1 MHAARLWRRSLAG
14 AIGPGTALQGSC
26 WGWLGTME
34 PPGLHLA
41 LLRQLLRGL
50 RQQGPSPASRTP
62 PGYLRAFTAEAVP
75 QVAAEEAAA
84 AAAAARSSAAA
95 TAEAAPAA
103 VAAADALQGGASK
116 EQTKSTLNAF
126 LGLTNVLQQQQAQ
139 MAGQHTA
146 ERLSPAL
153 RAMMW
158 HQRYMDDTPAGR
170 ELRRNW
176 QRQVGWRGG
185 QLERAGQR
193 APTLACMLLALLE
206 RRAHE
211 RCVLLETLH
220 LTCACTRWRPPRA
233 DHSGDQGA
241 RCGTGALPE
250 GAAVCHIA
258 RPGGGAARGAP
269 DAAALVWAG
278 DGRHPE
284 GAAAGEEQGVGQL
297 GRGVGL
303 LRLHSA
309 G

>member
-1 MHAARLWRRSLAG
+1 
-14 AIGPGTALQGSC
+14 
-26 WGWLGTME
+26 ME

-50 RQQGPSPASRTP
+50 RQQGPSPASRAP
-62 PGYLRAFTAEAVP
+62 PGYLRAFTAEAAP

-84 AAAAARSSAAA
+84 AAAAAAASRSSAAT

-103 VAAADALQGGASK
+103 AAAAEALQGGASK
-116 EQTKSTLNAF
+116 EQAKSTLNAF

-176 QRQVGWRGG
+176 QRQVGWRDG

-193 APTLACMLLALLE
+193 VPTLASVLLALLD
-206 RRAHE
+206 RRAQEHS
-211 RCVLLETLH
+211 VLLETLH
-220 LTCACTRWRPPRA
+220 LTCACTRWCPPRA

-241 RCGTGALPE
+241 
-250 GAAVCHIA
+250 
-258 RPGGGAARGAP
+258 
-269 DAAALVWAG
+269 
-278 DGRHPE
+278 
-284 GAAAGEEQGVGQL
+284 
-297 GRGVGL
+297 
-303 LRLHSA
+303 
-309 G
+309 